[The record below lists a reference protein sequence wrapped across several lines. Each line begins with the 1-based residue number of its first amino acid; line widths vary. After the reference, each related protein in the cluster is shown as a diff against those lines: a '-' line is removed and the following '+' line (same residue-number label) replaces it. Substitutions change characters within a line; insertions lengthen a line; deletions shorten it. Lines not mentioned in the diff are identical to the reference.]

1 MTVRVAHRACGE
13 GACRPDAV
21 ASLSVPVEIV

>member
-1 MTVRVAHRACGE
+1 VTYRACGE

-21 ASLSVPVEIV
+21 ASLSIPVEII

>member
-1 MTVRVAHRACGE
+1 VTYRACGE

-21 ASLSVPVEIV
+21 LSLSVPVEIV